1 MRGFIFPC
9 LFHFASKLVLK
20 VFVTPDGRPIKVSVV
35 AFFQFHQ
42 QFLFFL
48 CWINMIFSVTYACH
62 FRTFSLSLQLK
73 PGLSSYAG
81 RPQEAA
87 KSILPLLEKA
97 KSIVPSWLMKR
108 TPVKLGVCEQLQSI
122 IFSSSPNSCHQFEKN
137 VASSLVTNSKD
148 PN

>member
-1 MRGFIFPC
+1 M
-9 LFHFASKLVLK
+9 L
-20 VFVTPDGRPIKVSVV
+20 
-35 AFFQFHQ
+35 
-42 QFLFFL
+42 
-48 CWINMIFSVTYACH
+48 FSVIYACH
-62 FRTFSLSLQLK
+62 FRTFPLSMQLK

-108 TPVKLGVCEQLQSI
+108 TPVKLGVCEKLPSI

>member
-1 MRGFIFPC
+1 MLHEVEAPINLFLNIIPWGGISDPGQPGPSKFRLLPFPTTVFIF
-9 LFHFASKLVLK
+9 
-20 VFVTPDGRPIKVSVV
+20 VFSLADRHDISV
-35 AFFQFHQ
+35 
-42 QFLFFL
+42 
-48 CWINMIFSVTYACH
+48 IYACH
-62 FRTFSLSLQLK
+62 FRTFSLSMQLK

-122 IFSSSPNSCHQFEKN
+122 IFSSSPNSCHQFEKKCSLF
-137 VASSLVTNSKD
+137 SSY
-148 PN
+148 